1 MILSSDIFVY
11 SRTFA
16 RLEIKNLCLTAQDV
30 TFFCVWR
37 LYMRPILLILWT
49 HLPSKRVCFY
59 CWLQDF
65 FFFFWC
71 NFLINKFPF
80 SSQNNWYPPVCLV
93 VFYAVCFMACF
104 DWGRDLYWFVYR
116 HDKYWPYRQPIQ
128 YNIENFDLCYKE
140 SHIWTKTHWP
150 AQYFFIANGTD
161 PKAPTPTMVFFS
173 LVLMYPP

>member
-1 MILSSDIFVY
+1 MLPFFVCGDYTCAQYFWFYELTFHLSVSASI
-11 SRTFA
+11 A
-16 RLEIKNLCLTAQDV
+16 
-30 TFFCVWR
+30 
-37 LYMRPILLILWT
+37 
-49 HLPSKRVCFY
+49 
-59 CWLQDF
+59 DF
-65 FFFFWC
+65 RNFFFFWG

-104 DWGRDLYWFVYR
+104 GWGRDLYWFVYR

-150 AQYFFIANGTD
+150 AQYFFITNGTD